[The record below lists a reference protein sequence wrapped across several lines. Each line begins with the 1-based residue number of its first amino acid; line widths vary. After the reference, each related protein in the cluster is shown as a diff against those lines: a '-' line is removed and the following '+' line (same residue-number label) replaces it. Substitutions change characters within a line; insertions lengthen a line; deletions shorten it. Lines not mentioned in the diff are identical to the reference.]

1 MAGLTDNNMK
11 SGIRTG
17 ADENNPS
24 LFFIAAGLVFYR
36 VKWYNKNVCGA
47 KTAFVEEF
55 TDSVKYL
62 TCTDNFCIIDLF
74 MELFFV

>member
-24 LFFIAAGLVFYR
+24 LFFIAARLVFYR

-47 KTAFVEEF
+47 KTASGVIGDCQNRKQE
-55 TDSVKYL
+55 
-62 TCTDNFCIIDLF
+62 DLF
-74 MELFFV
+74 P

>member
-1 MAGLTDNNMK
+1 MAGLTANNMK

-17 ADENNPS
+17 ADENNPY

-47 KTAFVEEF
+47 KTASGVIGDCQNRKQE
-55 TDSVKYL
+55 
-62 TCTDNFCIIDLF
+62 DLF
-74 MELFFV
+74 P

>member
-11 SGIRTG
+11 SRIRTG

-47 KTAFVEEF
+47 KTASGVIGDCQNRKQE
-55 TDSVKYL
+55 
-62 TCTDNFCIIDLF
+62 DLF
-74 MELFFV
+74 P

>member
-47 KTAFVEEF
+47 KTASGVTGDCQNRKQE
-55 TDSVKYL
+55 
-62 TCTDNFCIIDLF
+62 DLF
-74 MELFFV
+74 P

>member
-17 ADENNPS
+17 TDENNPS

-36 VKWYNKNVCGA
+36 VKWYNKMYAVQ
-47 KTAFVEEF
+47 KQPPV
-55 TDSVKYL
+55 
-62 TCTDNFCIIDLF
+62 
-74 MELFFV
+74 

>member
-47 KTAFVEEF
+47 KTAAGDDPEAYRSGVPVLF
-55 TDSVKYL
+55 DS
-62 TCTDNFCIIDLF
+62 
-74 MELFFV
+74 

>member
-1 MAGLTDNNMK
+1 MAGLTDNSMK

-47 KTAFVEEF
+47 KTASGVIGDCQNRKQE
-55 TDSVKYL
+55 
-62 TCTDNFCIIDLF
+62 DLF
-74 MELFFV
+74 P

>member
-17 ADENNPS
+17 ADESSLS

-47 KTAFVEEF
+47 KTASGVIGDCQNRKQE
-55 TDSVKYL
+55 
-62 TCTDNFCIIDLF
+62 DLF
-74 MELFFV
+74 P

>member
-24 LFFIAAGLVFYR
+24 LFFIAACLVFYR

-47 KTAFVEEF
+47 KTASGVIGDCQNRKQE
-55 TDSVKYL
+55 
-62 TCTDNFCIIDLF
+62 DLF
-74 MELFFV
+74 P

>member
-24 LFFIAAGLVFYR
+24 LFFIAVGLVFYR

-47 KTAFVEEF
+47 KTASGVIGDCQNRKQE
-55 TDSVKYL
+55 
-62 TCTDNFCIIDLF
+62 DLF
-74 MELFFV
+74 P

>member
-36 VKWYNKNVCGA
+36 VK
-47 KTAFVEEF
+47 
-55 TDSVKYL
+55 
-62 TCTDNFCIIDLF
+62 
-74 MELFFV
+74 

>member
-47 KTAFVEEF
+47 KTAFGVIGDCQNRKQE
-55 TDSVKYL
+55 
-62 TCTDNFCIIDLF
+62 DL
-74 MELFFV
+74 LP

>member
-17 ADENNPS
+17 ADENSLS

-36 VKWYNKNVCGA
+36 VK
-47 KTAFVEEF
+47 
-55 TDSVKYL
+55 
-62 TCTDNFCIIDLF
+62 
-74 MELFFV
+74 

>member
-17 ADENNPS
+17 ADEINPS
-24 LFFIAAGLVFYR
+24 LCCIAAGLVFYR

-47 KTAFVEEF
+47 KTASGVIGDCQNRKQE
-55 TDSVKYL
+55 
-62 TCTDNFCIIDLF
+62 DLF
-74 MELFFV
+74 P

>member
-17 ADENNPS
+17 ADENNQS

-47 KTAFVEEF
+47 KTASGVIGDCQNRKQE
-55 TDSVKYL
+55 
-62 TCTDNFCIIDLF
+62 DLF
-74 MELFFV
+74 P

>member
-1 MAGLTDNNMK
+1 MAGLPDNNMK

-47 KTAFVEEF
+47 KTASGVIGDCQNRKQE
-55 TDSVKYL
+55 
-62 TCTDNFCIIDLF
+62 DLF
-74 MELFFV
+74 P

>member
-11 SGIRTG
+11 SGIRTV

-47 KTAFVEEF
+47 KTASGLIGDCQNRKQE
-55 TDSVKYL
+55 
-62 TCTDNFCIIDLF
+62 DLF
-74 MELFFV
+74 P

>member
-17 ADENNPS
+17 TDENNPS

-47 KTAFVEEF
+47 KTAAGVIGDCQNRKQE
-55 TDSVKYL
+55 
-62 TCTDNFCIIDLF
+62 DLF
-74 MELFFV
+74 P

>member
-1 MAGLTDNNMK
+1 MAGLTDSRMEP
-11 SGIRTG
+11 GIRTG

-47 KTAFVEEF
+47 KTASGVIGDCQNRKQE
-55 TDSVKYL
+55 
-62 TCTDNFCIIDLF
+62 DLF
-74 MELFFV
+74 P